1 MGDALKVFAI
11 FPFAA
16 GLAPAEHAQHQTL
29 VVNAER
35 MMVSAV

>member
-1 MGDALKVFAI
+1 MKVCVILAFAVAI
-11 FPFAA
+11 
-16 GLAPAEHAQHQTL
+16 APGENAKHQTL

>member
-1 MGDALKVFAI
+1 MGDAMKVFVILAFAVAI
-11 FPFAA
+11 
-16 GLAPAEHAQHQTL
+16 APAEHAQDQTL